1 MEFDQTALIKYRIEK
16 AKETIRAAQLL
27 LDNNLLSH
35 AENRIYYSI
44 FYIVSAL
51 AMQYNFS
58 TSKHMELLGWFNKNF
73 VFTGKVSIEMK
84 NIYKDAFENRQ
95 ESDYEDYKTFEIDEV
110 KTHFDRM
117 IEFVKTIEL
126 LIKEKNDSD

>member
-58 TSKHMELLGWFNKNF
+58 TSKLSNEIKSLI
-73 VFTGKVSIEMK
+73 SR
-84 NIYKDAFENRQ
+84 NRWNRVIV
-95 ESDYEDYKTFEIDEV
+95 KRGEI
-110 KTHFDRM
+110 
-117 IEFVKTIEL
+117 L
-126 LIKEKNDSD
+126 